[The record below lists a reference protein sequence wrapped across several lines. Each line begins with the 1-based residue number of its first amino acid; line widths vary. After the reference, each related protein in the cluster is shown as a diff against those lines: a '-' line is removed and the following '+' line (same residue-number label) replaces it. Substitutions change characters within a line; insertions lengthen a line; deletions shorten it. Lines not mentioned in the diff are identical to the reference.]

1 MAMMTLLHA
10 LYKKQKDGVGG
21 LGVGGEWGGG
31 GGDRESYTTLAQKLT
46 A

>member
-1 MAMMTLLHA
+1 MTTLLHA

-21 LGVGGEWGGG
+21 GGG
-31 GGDRESYTTLAQKLT
+31 GGRGDRESYTTLAQKLT